1 MPEIHNWNRSAFSHP
16 AEVVRPASMAE
27 LIALVRATLARADGP
42 KLRAVGHLHSM
53 NECFGTPGVHIDMT
67 ALNRCTV
74 DQAQGVIVAEA
85 GATLLDIAGALG
97 SSLQIPVMPEIGN
110 ATAGSVACCGTK
122 DSSVGTGPG
131 QVSSGVV
138 AVKMVNAQGILED
151 IDERRSAA
159 EKARLRDIR
168 SSYGLLGVICEVTF
182 KTEPRVV
189 FKHEYEVL
197 SLEPV
202 PSLAAVRKNAD
213 AVLAFMQPYSKQIL
227 VERRFIDSAANR
239 SLLDHVMIQRQLR
252 GLAWEHLATQT
263 VNILTSLPFARR
275 FLEGF
280 DKLTGAAFE
289 NLLSGFRASRADCMV
304 DFSPDPSDPFD
315 FTFWAYPE
323 TSWEAVVP
331 AYLRFCNEQLPFR
344 ASLFTEVYLIS
355 QDDKAALSFCPS
367 SNVFTLDSVDHRAQD
382 GEWHRFN
389 RGYNDLAVQLGGCP
403 LLNQTK
409 QLSRRVVR
417 SALGNRW
424 TAFGQLVAAEDPNGR
439 FGNSFFDALL

>member
-1 MPEIHNWNRSAFSHP
+1 MPEIHNWNSSAFSQP
-16 AEVVRPASMAE
+16 AEVVRPRSMAE
-27 LIALVRATLARADGP
+27 LIEVVQGTLAREDRP
-42 KLRAVGHLHSM
+42 KLRAVGHVHSM
-53 NECFGTPGVHIDMT
+53 NECFGTSGVHIDMT
-67 ALNRCTV
+67 ALNGCTV
-74 DQAQGVIVAEA
+74 DPAQGVIVAEA
-85 GATLLDIAGALG
+85 GATLLDIARALG
-97 SSLQIPVMPEIGN
+97 PSLQIPVMPEIGN

-122 DSSVGTGPG
+122 DSSVGAGPG

-138 AVKMVNAQGILED
+138 AVKMLNAQGTLED
-151 IDERRSAA
+151 IDERHSAA

-182 KTEPRVV
+182 TIEPRVV

-197 SLEPV
+197 SLDPV

-213 AVLAFMQPYSKQIL
+213 AVLAFMQPYGKQIL

-239 SLLDHVMIQRQLR
+239 SLLDHVKIQKQLR

-263 VNILTSLPFARR
+263 VDVLTPLPFAKR

-280 DKLTGAAFE
+280 DKLTGKAFE
-289 NLLSGFRASRADCMV
+289 DLLSGFRASRADCML
-304 DFSPDPSDPFD
+304 DFSPNPSDPFD

-323 TSWEAVVP
+323 TSWEVVVP
-331 AYLRFCNEQLPFR
+331 AYLRFCQEHLPFR
-344 ASLFTEVYLIS
+344 ASLFTEVYLIA

-367 SNVFTLDSVDHRAQD
+367 SNVFTLDSVDHRQSD
-382 GEWHRFN
+382 PGWHQFN
-389 RGYNDLAVQLGGCP
+389 RDYNDLAAQLGGRP

-409 QLSRRVVR
+409 QLSKTVVTR
-417 SALGNRW
+417 TFGPRW
-424 TAFGQLVAAEDPNGR
+424 DSFRQLVAAEDPNGR

>member
-1 MPEIHNWNRSAFSHP
+1 MPEIHNWNSSAFSHP
-16 AEVVRPASMAE
+16 SEVVRPRSLPE
-27 LIALVRATLARADGP
+27 LIELVQSTLARADGP

-74 DQAQGVIVAEA
+74 DPARGVIVAEA
-85 GATLLDIAGALG
+85 GATLLDIARALG
-97 SSLQIPVMPEIGN
+97 SKLQIPVMPEIGN

-138 AVKMVNAQGILED
+138 AVKMVNARGQVEVV
-151 IDERRSAA
+151 DEASNPG
-159 EKARLRDIR
+159 RLRDIR

-182 KTEPRVV
+182 KIEPRVV
-189 FKHEYEVL
+189 FKHEYEVM
-197 SLEPV
+197 SLDPV
-202 PSLAAVRKNAD
+202 PSLAAIRKNAD

-227 VERRFIDSAANR
+227 VERRFVDSAANS

-263 VNILTSLPFARR
+263 VNVLTPLPFANR
-275 FLEGF
+275 FLKGF

-289 NLLSGFRASRADCMV
+289 HLLSGFRASRADCMV
-304 DFSPDPSDPFD
+304 DFSPTPSDPFD

-323 TSWEAVVP
+323 ASWEVVVP
-331 AYLRFCNEQLPFR
+331 AYLRFCQEQLPFR

-382 GEWHRFN
+382 EEWHRFN
-389 RGYNDLAVQLGGCP
+389 RNYNNLAMQLGGRP

-409 QLSRRVVR
+409 QLSRPVVT

-424 TAFGQLVAAEDPNGR
+424 NAFRRLVASEDPNGR